1 MRGSSAGLNSS
12 TSAAGCQYW
21 RSSWPQGVPAV
32 MRVSS
37 SFCSAFMRGALW
49 CGISLKRYP
58 EIKIQ
63 CTFIA
68 MNLQETVLMQLRDLI
83 LRGEFEPGQRLAE
96 QQLAERLGASRT
108 PVRAALVTLEQE
120 GLVEANDTGKY
131 LVRQFTPREVAD
143 AIAVR
148 GHLEGMAARLV
159 AEHGV
164 SRQLQLD
171 LQSCL
176 DEGDRALAANP
187 LGYEN
192 YAAYAAMN
200 DRFHALILEAS
211 GNRAL
216 QRAIGAQRQ
225 AAFRLRLGH
234 AAHAVHAGAGPRL
247 DALRAPPAPHAVRAR
262 SRPAKARAPRRLPWS
277 TPKWRR

>member
-1 MRGSSAGLNSS
+1 
-12 TSAAGCQYW
+12 
-21 RSSWPQGVPAV
+21 
-32 MRVSS
+32 
-37 SFCSAFMRGALW
+37 
-49 CGISLKRYP
+49 
-58 EIKIQ
+58 
-63 CTFIA
+63 

-108 PVRAALVTLEQE
+108 PIRAALVTLEQE

-171 LQSCL
+171 LQACL
-176 DEGDRALAANP
+176 DEGDRLLAADP
-187 LGYEN
+187 LDYDSYAN
-192 YAAYAAMN
+192 YALMN
-200 DRFHALILEAS
+200 DRFHALILQAS

-216 QRAIGAQRQ
+216 QRAIAVNNALPFAPASAMLPMQSTLQQDRDWMMYAHRQ
-225 AAFRLRLGH
+225 HHMLF
-234 AAHAVHAGAGPRL
+234 
-247 DALRAPPAPHAVRAR
+247 DALRRGEGVRAQALAVEHTEVAQMNLRLALERR
-262 SRPAKARAPRRLPWS
+262 SETERVMPAIRLVVG
-277 TPKWRR
+277 R

>member
-1 MRGSSAGLNSS
+1 
-12 TSAAGCQYW
+12 
-21 RSSWPQGVPAV
+21 
-32 MRVSS
+32 
-37 SFCSAFMRGALW
+37 
-49 CGISLKRYP
+49 
-58 EIKIQ
+58 
-63 CTFIA
+63 

-83 LRGEFEPGQRLAE
+83 LRGEFAPGHKLAE

-131 LVRQFTPREVAD
+131 LVRQFTPREVSD

-164 SRQLQLD
+164 SRQLALD
-171 LQSCL
+171 LQACL

-187 LGYEN
+187 LTFES
-192 YAAYAAMN
+192 YAAYAEAN
-200 DRFHALILEAS
+200 DRFHALVLQAC

-216 QRAIGAQRQ
+216 QRSVALNDKLPFAPASAMLPMQGSLAVDRDWMLYAHRQHHMLFDAMKRGEGSRAQALAVEHTEVAQMNMRLALERRSETEQVLPAI
-225 AAFRLRLGH
+225 RLVVGR
-234 AAHAVHAGAGPRL
+234 
-247 DALRAPPAPHAVRAR
+247 
-262 SRPAKARAPRRLPWS
+262 
-277 TPKWRR
+277 

>member
-1 MRGSSAGLNSS
+1 
-12 TSAAGCQYW
+12 
-21 RSSWPQGVPAV
+21 
-32 MRVSS
+32 
-37 SFCSAFMRGALW
+37 
-49 CGISLKRYP
+49 
-58 EIKIQ
+58 
-63 CTFIA
+63 

-120 GLVEANDTGKY
+120 GLLEVSGTGKY
-131 LVRQFTPREVAD
+131 LVRQFTPREVSD

-164 SRQLQLD
+164 PRQLQLD
-171 LQSCL
+171 LEACL
-176 DEGDRALAANP
+176 ADGDRLLAVDP

-192 YAAYAAMN
+192 YAGYAAMN
-200 DRFHALILEAS
+200 DRFHALVLQAC

-216 QRAIGAQRQ
+216 QRAVALNNALPFAPASAMLPMMSTAEQDREWMLYAHRQ
-225 AAFRLRLGH
+225 HHMLF
-234 AAHAVHAGAGPRL
+234 
-247 DALRAPPAPHAVRAR
+247 DALRRGEG
-262 SRPAKARAPRRLPWS
+262 ARAQALAVEHTEVAQMNMRLALERRSETERVLPAI
-277 TPKWRR
+277 RLVVGG

>member
-1 MRGSSAGLNSS
+1 
-12 TSAAGCQYW
+12 
-21 RSSWPQGVPAV
+21 
-32 MRVSS
+32 
-37 SFCSAFMRGALW
+37 
-49 CGISLKRYP
+49 
-58 EIKIQ
+58 
-63 CTFIA
+63 
-68 MNLQETVLMQLRDLI
+68 MNLQETVLIQLRDLI

-164 SRQLQLD
+164 SRQLQAE
-171 LQSCL
+171 LQACL
-176 DEGDRALAANP
+176 DEGDLALAANP
-187 LGYEN
+187 LDYES
-192 YAAYAAMN
+192 YAAYAVVN
-200 DRFHALILEAS
+200 DRFHALVLAAS

-216 QRAIGAQRQ
+216 QRAVALNDKLPFAPASAMLPMQGTVTLDRDWMLYAHRQ
-225 AAFRLRLGH
+225 HHMLFAALK
-234 AAHAVHAGAGPRL
+234 AGEG
-247 DALRAPPAPHAVRAR
+247 
-262 SRPAKARAPRRLPWS
+262 ARAQALAIEHTEVAQMNMRMALERRAETEQVLPAI
-277 TPKWRR
+277 RLVVGR